1 MTTVT
6 VIKELL
12 GDLSNPE
19 KAKISENRYIARF
32 FDEKSEKTVFE
43 QFFPTNQVEL
53 IRAKNSNSGFDS
65 YFIEFDGDGK
75 HYINLTE
82 EWVDDSTNEII
93 KSSIEISLPRIEDLN
108 LSEFEEGDVKKYREF
123 IFNKM
128 KEISELSI
136 DNLDLWLKPGELDV
150 DCIDISHFLKKE
162 KREITLLNIRGIR
175 RACEGEEKF
184 AETLRKDIKKTGS
197 IFTALSKCPSY
208 YFGDRRIPSNMKKG
222 RTITKFVSYHN
233 GGGCDV
239 DMNYN
244 WSYSLNQYFI
254 MYKIFNCLP
263 VEGVEYQLLVSSYQE
278 VETEDPNFNWVDNIY
293 NKIWGS
299 IQETGGLNFCGFIK
313 KFSDT
318 KNSGFYNY
326 EYSEPN
332 KQLEDGRIE
341 SHVAQLFN
349 DISDD

>member
-1 MTTVT
+1 MTTKVL
-6 VIKELL
+6 KELL
-12 GDLSNPE
+12 GDQSNPK
-19 KAKISENRYIARF
+19 KAKISENRCIARF
-32 FDEKSEKTVFE
+32 FDEKLEKTVFE
-43 QFFPTNQVEL
+43 QFFPTNRIEL

-82 EWVDDSTNEII
+82 EFVDDFTNEII
-93 KSSIEISLPRIEDLN
+93 KSSIEISLPKMEDLN
-108 LSEFEEGDVKKYREF
+108 LNEFEEGDVKKYREF

-136 DNLDLWLKPGELDV
+136 DNLDLWLKPGEIDV
-150 DCIDISHFLKKE
+150 DCIDISHFLRKE
-162 KREITLLNIRGIR
+162 KREITLLNIRGIS

-197 IFTALSKCPSY
+197 VFTAFSKCPSY
-208 YFGDRRIPSNMKKG
+208 YFGEGRIPSNMKKG

-239 DMNYN
+239 DMNHN
-244 WSYSLNQYFI
+244 WFHPLNQYFI

-263 VEGVEYQLLVSSYQE
+263 VEGVEYQLLVSSTQE
-278 VETEDPNFNWVDNIY
+278 VEIEDPNFNWVDNIY
-293 NKIWGS
+293 NKIWGNVGWTA
-299 IQETGGLNFCGFIK
+299 EGMNFCGFIK
-313 KFSDT
+313 KFTDT
-318 KNSGFYNY
+318 KNSSFCNY

-332 KQLEDGRIE
+332 NLLSDGRIE